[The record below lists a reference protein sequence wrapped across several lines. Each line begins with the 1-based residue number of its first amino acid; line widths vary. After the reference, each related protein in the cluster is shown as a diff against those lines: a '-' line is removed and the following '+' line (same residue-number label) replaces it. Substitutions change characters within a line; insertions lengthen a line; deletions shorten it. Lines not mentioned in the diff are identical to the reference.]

1 MSLAYY
7 TALFMTFIQL
17 FVSALCIPMFCVC
30 VCETTV
36 CVCLYVCMVASVNL
50 WSCLH
55 VCWSLHAVHSI
66 LKHTTH

>member
-30 VCETTV
+30 VCVRLLHTFVFVRV
-36 CVCLYVCMVASVNL
+36 CV
-50 WSCLH
+50 W
-55 VCWSLHAVHSI
+55 
-66 LKHTTH
+66 